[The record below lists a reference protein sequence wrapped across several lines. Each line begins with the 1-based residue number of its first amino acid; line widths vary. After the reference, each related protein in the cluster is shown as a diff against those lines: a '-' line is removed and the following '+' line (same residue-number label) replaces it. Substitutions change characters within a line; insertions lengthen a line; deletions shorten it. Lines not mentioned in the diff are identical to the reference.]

1 MQGVS
6 LMLKRKPRAVMAGL
20 YRCSDLGTALQESCD
35 DMVDAH
41 CFGDDMHSKIMQ
53 QFDKV
58 TLASLGLRKG

>member
-1 MQGVS
+1 
-6 LMLKRKPRAVMAGL
+6 MAGL